1 MQQPEITDIISRRK
15 SVRTYDGRPLSPEDH
30 TYVQALMEEV
40 NNPFDVRVRLHLLD
54 AAESHEK
61 LSTYGIIRDAR
72 TYIGADC
79 AWSEFAPL
87 ALGYQLES
95 LVLGLTARNIA
106 SVWLG
111 GTFKRA
117 GFAKA
122 MHIPG
127 SAWFPVVLP
136 IGYAA
141 ARPSTAERA
150 MRRLTKADERE
161 LWRDLFTEDSFLVQ
175 LSEEAAGAYALLM
188 AKEGDNAQI
197 RMPSGEVRII
207 RTNCKAC
214 IGQVGNLEHENIQI
228 GKAGRKRHMGWRP
241 TVRGSVMNPCD
252 HPHGGGEGKSPVGR
266 PGPVTPWGKPAL
278 GYKTRKKKNP
288 TDKFIVKRRNV
299 K

>member
-15 SVRTYDGRPLSPEDH
+15 SVRTYDGRPLSPEDR

-117 GFAKA
+117 GFAHTQKR
-122 MHIPG
+122 P
-127 SAWFPVVLP
+127 LP
-136 IGYAA
+136 HAA
-141 ARPSTAERA
+141 S
-150 MRRLTKADERE
+150 RLP
-161 LWRDLFTEDSFLVQ
+161 FVF
-175 LSEEAAGAYALLM
+175 
-188 AKEGDNAQI
+188 
-197 RMPSGEVRII
+197 
-207 RTNCKAC
+207 
-214 IGQVGNLEHENIQI
+214 
-228 GKAGRKRHMGWRP
+228 
-241 TVRGSVMNPCD
+241 
-252 HPHGGGEGKSPVGR
+252 
-266 PGPVTPWGKPAL
+266 
-278 GYKTRKKKNP
+278 
-288 TDKFIVKRRNV
+288 
-299 K
+299 

>member
-15 SVRTYDGRPLSPEDH
+15 SVRSFDDRSLSAEDSA
-30 TYVQALMEEV
+30 YLDALLQAV
-40 NNPFDVRVRLHLLD
+40 DNPFGERVQLHRLD
-54 AAESHEK
+54 TADEK
-61 LSTYGIIRDAR
+61 LGTFGVIRGAH
-72 TYIGADC
+72 TFIGTTAQES
-79 AWSEFAPL
+79 ATAAL

-161 LWRDLFTEDSFLVQ
+161 LWRDLFTEDSFQVQ
-175 LSEEAAGAYALLM
+175 LSEEAAGAYALPLEM
-188 AKEGDNAQI
+188 LRLAPSAANGQPWRVVKCGDHFHFYETHKASLGQEQVRLRQIDLGIGICHFHLTAQALGL
-197 RMPSGEVRII
+197 RGHFTHAPLSGVRIPEDTFYHI
-207 RTNCKAC
+207 SWVA
-214 IGQVGNLEHENIQI
+214 E
-228 GKAGRKRHMGWRP
+228 
-241 TVRGSVMNPCD
+241 
-252 HPHGGGEGKSPVGR
+252 
-266 PGPVTPWGKPAL
+266 
-278 GYKTRKKKNP
+278 
-288 TDKFIVKRRNV
+288 
-299 K
+299 

>member
-15 SVRTYDGRPLSPEDH
+15 SVRTYDGRPLSPEDSA
-30 TYVQALMEEV
+30 YVQALMNEV
-40 NNPFDVRVRLHLLD
+40 DNPFDVRVRLHLLD

-141 ARPSTAERA
+141 ARPSTSERA

-161 LWRDLFTEDSFLVQ
+161 LWRDLFTEDSFQVQ
-175 LSEEAAGAYALLM
+175 LSEEVAGAYALPLEM
-188 AKEGDNAQI
+188 LRRVK
-197 RMPSGEVRII
+197 
-207 RTNCKAC
+207 KA
-214 IGQVGNLEHENIQI
+214 
-228 GKAGRKRHMGWRP
+228 
-241 TVRGSVMNPCD
+241 S
-252 HPHGGGEGKSPVGR
+252 
-266 PGPVTPWGKPAL
+266 
-278 GYKTRKKKNP
+278 
-288 TDKFIVKRRNV
+288 
-299 K
+299 

>member
-15 SVRTYDGRPLSPEDH
+15 SVRTYDGRPLSPEDRA
-30 TYVQALMEEV
+30 YVQALMNEV
-40 NNPFDVRVRLHLLD
+40 DNPFDVRVRLHLLD

-141 ARPSTAERA
+141 RA
-150 MRRLTKADERE
+150 
-161 LWRDLFTEDSFLVQ
+161 
-175 LSEEAAGAYALLM
+175 
-188 AKEGDNAQI
+188 
-197 RMPSGEVRII
+197 
-207 RTNCKAC
+207 
-214 IGQVGNLEHENIQI
+214 
-228 GKAGRKRHMGWRP
+228 
-241 TVRGSVMNPCD
+241 SVD
-252 HPHGGGEGKSPVGR
+252 R
-266 PGPVTPWGKPAL
+266 
-278 GYKTRKKKNP
+278 
-288 TDKFIVKRRNV
+288 
-299 K
+299 

>member
-1 MQQPEITDIISRRK
+1 MQQPEIADIISRRK

-161 LWRDLFTEDSFLVQ
+161 LWRDLFTEDSFQVQ
-175 LSEEAAGAYALLM
+175 LSEEAAGAYALPLEM
-188 AKEGDNAQI
+188 LRLAPSAANGQPWRVVKCGDHFHFYETHKASLGQEQVRLRQIDLGIGICHFHLTAQALGL
-197 RMPSGEVRII
+197 RGHFAHAPLSGVRIPEDTFYHI
-207 RTNCKAC
+207 SWVA
-214 IGQVGNLEHENIQI
+214 E
-228 GKAGRKRHMGWRP
+228 
-241 TVRGSVMNPCD
+241 
-252 HPHGGGEGKSPVGR
+252 
-266 PGPVTPWGKPAL
+266 
-278 GYKTRKKKNP
+278 
-288 TDKFIVKRRNV
+288 
-299 K
+299 